1 MAALKLK
8 AGDDLAI
15 KFTIVDSDGAAI
27 DLTGGT
33 IKFKIAITLGVTDAT
48 ALYTGTFTSFTNPTG
63 GIHIETIPDATTKDW
78 AAGSSYKYQSRFI
91 DSSAIVQSEDI
102 DRCTILENLLEDE

>member
-8 AGDDLAI
+8 AGDDLSI
-15 KFTIVDSDGAAI
+15 KFIIVDGDGAVI

-33 IKFKIAITLGVTDAT
+33 IKFKISLKLGVTDAA
-48 ALYTGTFTSFTNPTG
+48 ALYIGTFTSFTNPTG
-63 GIHIETIPDATTKDW
+63 GIHIEVIPDSTTKDW
-78 AAGSSYKYQSRFI
+78 AAGQYKYQSRFI
-91 DSSAIVQSEDI
+91 DSSGNVQSEDI

>member
-8 AGDDLAI
+8 AGDDLSI
-15 KFTIVDSDGAAI
+15 KFTIVDSNGDVI
-27 DLTGGT
+27 NLTGGT
-33 IKFKIAITLGVTDAT
+33 IKFKIAVTLGVTDLA
-48 ALYTGTFTSFTNPTG
+48 AVYTGTYTSFTDPTN

-78 AAGSSYKYQSRFI
+78 VAGQYLYQSRFI
-91 DSSAIVQSEDI
+91 NSSGNVQSEDI